1 MCDGDCA
8 ATNQA
13 GQVGKKGETVM
24 IRKTTV
30 LLALGAALAL
40 GSGGCGDESFAPQLE
55 VDLDAMTETASGLM
69 YQDLVVGTGDE
80 AQAGDSVSVH
90 YTGWLK
96 DGTKFDSS
104 VDRGQPFEFRL
115 GQGDVIAGWDEG
127 VAGMRV
133 GGQRK
138 LVVPPELGYGDR
150 GAGGVIP
157 GGATLVF
164 DVELLEIL

>member
-1 MCDGDCA
+1 MFLRSR
-8 ATNQA
+8 T
-13 GQVGKKGETVM
+13 
-24 IRKTTV
+24 ITV
-30 LLALGAALAL
+30 LGATLALGAI
-40 GSGGCGDESFAPQLE
+40 GCGDDSFAPQLG

-69 YQDLVVGTGDE
+69 YQDLVVGDGE
-80 AQAGDSVSVH
+80 VAQAGDSVSVH

-104 VDRGQPFEFRL
+104 VDRGEPFVFHL
-115 GQGDVIAGWDEG
+115 GQGRVIPGWDEG

-133 GGQRK
+133 GGKRK
-138 LVVPPELGYGDR
+138 LVIPPELGYGDA
-150 GAGGVIP
+150 GAGGGLIP